1 MKILKVF
8 VPIIFSTKAYEPME
22 TEIPVQYCIV
32 KNCHNCYRMFHYN
45 FGTEVSRRVCTT
57 MYHQA
62 GCCDFYIKRTKGTL
76 F

>member
-1 MKILKVF
+1 MKIVKVF
-8 VPIIFSTKAYEPME
+8 VPIILSTKAYEPME
-22 TEIPVQYCIV
+22 TDIPVQYCIV

-57 MYHQA
+57 MYQQA